1 MTTPRVPRLGI
12 TMGDPAGVGPEIIVK
27 ALAQPE
33 VAAGCRAVVI
43 GDGSVMAA
51 TLELLRSPLALHA
64 VRKVGECMFRP
75 ATVECLDLANVDC
88 ATLPKST
95 VSAAAGKAAYDYI
108 ETGVRLC
115 RGGEID
121 GIVTAPI
128 NKEALAAGGLQHSGH
143 TEILARLSATRDFAM
158 LLMGKE
164 LRVIHVTTHV
174 ALRRVPDLVTRE
186 RVGRVIRL
194 AQQTM
199 AGLGRPRPRIAVCGL
214 NPHAGEDG
222 LFGDEEKTQIIP
234 AIEGARREGLNVH
247 GPLPADT
254 LFSRA
259 RGGEF
264 DIVVAMYHDQG
275 HIPVKTL
282 GFNYDEKTGT
292 WTGLSGVN
300 VTVGLPFLR
309 VSVDHGT
316 AFDRAWKGIANPESM
331 IEALQVAVQML
342 GEAPEQTRLTRDTES
357 VGGPGGG
364 AALAPPPTDKSSQ
377 G

>member
-1 MTTPRVPRLGI
+1 
-12 TMGDPAGVGPEIIVK
+12 MGDPAGVGPEITAK
-27 ALAQPE
+27 ALARPV
-33 VAAGCRAVVI
+33 VAAACRPIVI
-43 GDGSVMAA
+43 GDRSVMAA
-51 TLELLRSPLALHA
+51 TLALLRSQLTLHA
-64 VRKVGECMFRP
+64 VTSVDDCKFEPGHL
-75 ATVECLDLANVDC
+75 ECLDLANVDC
-88 ATLPKST
+88 ATLPKAT
-95 VSAAAGKAAYDYI
+95 MSAEAGRAAYAYI
-108 ETGVRLC
+108 ETAVRLC
-115 RGGEID
+115 QGGRID
-121 GIVTAPI
+121 GIVTAPV
-128 NKEALAAGGLQHSGH
+128 NKEALAAAGVQHSGH
-143 TEILARLSATRDFAM
+143 TEILARLTATKDFAM

-164 LRVIHVTTHV
+164 LKVIHVTTHV

-186 RVGRVIRL
+186 RVGRVIQL

-199 AGLGRPRPRIAVCGL
+199 TGLGRPRARIAVCGL

-234 AIEGARREGLNVH
+234 AIEEARRAGLDVH

-275 HIPVKTL
+275 HVPVKTL
-282 GFNYDEKTGT
+282 GFTYDEKSGT

-331 IEALQVAVQML
+331 LEAIDVAVRLL
-342 GEAPEQTRLTRDTES
+342 GAGKAIASR
-357 VGGPGGG
+357 
-364 AALAPPPTDKSSQ
+364 
-377 G
+377 

>member
-1 MTTPRVPRLGI
+1 VTAAHVPVLGI
-12 TMGDPAGVGPEIIVK
+12 TMGDPAGVGPEIIAK
-27 ALAQPE
+27 ALTRPE
-33 VAAGCRAVVI
+33 VAASCKPVVI
-43 GDGSVMAA
+43 GDRSVMEA
-51 TLELLRSPLALHA
+51 TLTLLRSPLRLHA
-64 VRKVGECMFRP
+64 VESIDACRFEPG
-75 ATVECLDLANVDC
+75 TVECLDLANVD
-88 ATLPKST
+88 AAALPKAT
-95 VSAAAGKAAYDYI
+95 VSAEAGRAAYAYI

-115 RGGEID
+115 QAGAID
-121 GIVTAPI
+121 GIVTAPV
-128 NKEALAAGGLQHSGH
+128 NKEALAAAGVQHSGH
-143 TEILARLSATRDFAM
+143 TEILARLTDTKDFAM

-186 RVGRVIRL
+186 RVGRVIHL

-199 AGLGRPRPRIAVCGL
+199 TGLGRPRARIAVCGL

-222 LFGDEEKTQIIP
+222 LFGDEEKTRIIP
-234 AIEGARREGLNVH
+234 AVEDARRAGLDVH

-254 LFSRA
+254 VFSRA

-275 HIPVKTL
+275 HVPVKTL
-282 GFNYDEKTGT
+282 GFNYDEKSGT

-331 IEALQVAVQML
+331 LEALDVAVRML
-342 GEAPEQTRLTRDTES
+342 GAR
-357 VGGPGGG
+357 G
-364 AALAPPPTDKSSQ
+364 
-377 G
+377 

>member
-1 MTTPRVPRLGI
+1 MTSRSPVLGI
-12 TMGDPAGVGPEIIVK
+12 TMGDPAGVGPEITAK
-27 ALAQPE
+27 ALARSD
-33 VAAGCRAVVI
+33 AAGACRPVVI
-43 GDGSVMAA
+43 GDGSIMRA
-51 TLELLRSPLALHA
+51 TLDLLQSSLRLHL
-64 VRKVGECMFRP
+64 VERVDQCRFEPG
-75 ATVECLDLANVDC
+75 TVECLDLRNVNA
-88 ATLPKST
+88 ATLPKGT
-95 VSAAAGKAAYDYI
+95 VSAEAGRAAYAYI
-108 ETGVRLC
+108 ERGVRLC
-115 RGGEID
+115 QTGELD

-128 NKEALAAGGLQHSGH
+128 NKEALAAGGVQHSGH
-143 TEILARLSATRDFAM
+143 TEILARLSDTKDFAM

-174 ALRRVPDLVTRE
+174 ALRRVPDLVTRD
-186 RVGRVIRL
+186 RVLRVIRL

-199 AGLGRPRPRIAVCGL
+199 TGLGVDRPRIAVCGL

-222 LFGDEEKTQIIP
+222 LFGDEEKREIVP
-234 AIEGARREGLNVH
+234 AIEDARREGLDVH

-264 DIVVAMYHDQG
+264 HIVLAMYHDQG
-275 HIPVKTL
+275 HVPVKTL
-282 GFNYDEKTGT
+282 GFTYDERTGA

-331 IEALQVAVQML
+331 VEALEVAVRML
-342 GEAPEQTRLTRDTES
+342 ATRM
-357 VGGPGGG
+357 G
-364 AALAPPPTDKSSQ
+364 Q
-377 G
+377 

>member
-1 MTTPRVPRLGI
+1 MALKIPVLGI
-12 TMGDPAGVGPEIIVK
+12 TMGDPAGVGPEITAK
-27 ALAQPE
+27 ALARPD
-33 VAAGCRAVVI
+33 VTAACRPVVI
-43 GDGSVMAA
+43 GDAAIMAA
-51 TLELLRSPLALHA
+51 TLAILQSPLRLHA
-64 VRKVGECMFRP
+64 VKRVGDCAFG
-75 ATVECLDLANVDC
+75 AGTIECLDLANVD
-88 ATLPKST
+88 AGLPRGA
-95 VSAAAGKAAYDYI
+95 VSAEAGRAAYAYI
-108 ETGVRLC
+108 ETAVRLC
-115 RGGEID
+115 QSGEID
-121 GIVTAPI
+121 GIVTAPV
-128 NKEALAAGGLQHSGH
+128 NKEALAAAGVPHSGH
-143 TEILARLSATRDFAM
+143 TEILAKLSATTDFAM

-174 ALRRVPDLVTRE
+174 SLRRVPDLVTRD

-199 AGLGRPRPRIAVCGL
+199 TFLGVARPKIAVCGL

-222 LFGDEEKTQIIP
+222 LFGDEEKKEIIP
-234 AIEGARREGLNVH
+234 AVEAARRDGLDVY

-275 HIPVKTL
+275 HVPVKTL
-282 GFNYDEKTGT
+282 GFNYDEATGT

-331 IEALQVAVQML
+331 IEALEVAVRML
-342 GEAPEQTRLTRDTES
+342 SAHR
-357 VGGPGGG
+357 GG
-364 AALAPPPTDKSSQ
+364 
-377 G
+377 